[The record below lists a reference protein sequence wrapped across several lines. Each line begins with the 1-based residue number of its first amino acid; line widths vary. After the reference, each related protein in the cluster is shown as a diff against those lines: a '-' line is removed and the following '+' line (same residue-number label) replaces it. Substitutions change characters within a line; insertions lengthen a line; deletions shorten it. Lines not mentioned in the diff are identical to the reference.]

1 LADHPG
7 MELVA
12 ARISDEQVEVTLADG
27 TGLIGLTGTPDEIV
41 ALCEAMDETALLAGA
56 SDQPAWVRTVRV
68 GTDVVRLG
76 IGSGRVRLI
85 VGPAG

>member
-1 LADHPG
+1 MIPS

-12 ARISDEQVEVTLADG
+12 ATIGDDQIEVTLSDG

-41 ALCEAMDETALLAGA
+41 ALCEAMDEAALLAGA
-56 SDQPAWVRTVRV
+56 SEQPAWLRAVRV
-68 GTDVVRLG
+68 GTEVVRLG